1 MSFLYLAGLLLAA
14 CCMLLIDRRFRLFFF
29 ADPKVAAAVT
39 LLGVVFFL
47 LWDVAGIGLG
57 IFLMGESRYLTG
69 VVLGPEMPL
78 EEPVFLAFLS
88 LCTMILYTGAAKLL
102 RHRAELARSGARA
115 AGGS

>member
-1 MSFLYLAGLLLAA
+1 MSFLYLAGLLAAA
-14 CCMLLIDRRFRLFFF
+14 CGMLLLDRRFRLFFF
-29 ADPKVAAAVT
+29 ADPRAAAAVT

-47 LWDVAGIGLG
+47 LWDFAGIGLG

-102 RHRAELARSGARA
+102 RHRSQRSRSSVQ
-115 AGGS
+115 GGGDS

>member
-1 MSFLYLAGLLLAA
+1 MSFLYLAGLLGAA
-14 CCMLLIDRRFRLFFF
+14 CAMLLIDRRFRLFFF
-29 ADPKVAAAVT
+29 ADPRVAAVVT

-47 LWDVAGIGLG
+47 LWDFAGIGLG
-57 IFLMGESRYLTG
+57 IFLMGQSQYLTG

-102 RHRAELARSGARA
+102 RHRTERARSGART

>member
-14 CCMLLIDRRFRLFFF
+14 FCMLLIDRRFRLFFF
-29 ADPKVAAAVT
+29 ADPRAAATVT

-47 LWDVAGIGLG
+47 LWDVAGIRLG
-57 IFLMGESRYLTG
+57 IFLMGQSRYLTG

-78 EEPVFLAFLS
+78 EEPVFLMFLS
-88 LCTMILYTGAAKLL
+88 LCTMIIYTGAAKVLT
-102 RHRAELARSGARA
+102 HRAEQSRSSARS